1 MHPKSVQR
9 HFFYGLLF
17 LVFVLTVFIFVPFIS
32 SLIVAATFAVV
43 MQPVYKKF
51 VKTFKHRGISA
62 FLASFVLII
71 FLSVPLSFIGR
82 EVVIQTKNFTN
93 PDQGVNPVAS
103 LISEIEAPLEKIL
116 PGGAE
121 QISAYIVQFS
131 GTLGDNLG
139 AIFSGTFHTFV
150 FFGITLFALFFFFF
164 FGEQF
169 EKTLVKLSPLGD
181 TYDNEILGR
190 LKRAVNS
197 VIRGSLTIALIQGV
211 LTGVGLA
218 IFGVPN
224 PALWGSLAF
233 FTALVPSVGTSLV
246 LGPSILFLFIN
257 EQFFPALGLTIWSM
271 LIVGLID
278 NVLNPYLV
286 GRGVNI
292 HPLFVLLSVLGG
304 LSVFGPIGFIVGPL
318 TISLLYALLD
328 IYKIGFKI
336 E

>member
-150 FFGITLFALFFFFF
+150 FFGITLFALFFFFKD
-164 FGEQF
+164 GEQF

>member
-17 LVFVLTVFIFVPFIS
+17 LVFLLTVFIFLPFIS

-51 VKTFKHRGISA
+51 VKIFKHKGVSA

-71 FLSVPLSFIGR
+71 LVSIPLSFIVR
-82 EVVIQTKNFTN
+82 EVILQTKNFAN
-93 PDQGVNPVAS
+93 PEDGVSPVAD
-103 LISEIEAPLEKIL
+103 LVLKIDAPLEKIL
-116 PGGAE
+116 PGRAE
-121 QISAYIVQFS
+121 QIGAYILQLS
-131 GTLGDNLG
+131 GNLGDNLG
-139 AIFSGTFHTFV
+139 AIFSGTLHTFV
-150 FFGITLFALFFFFF
+150 FFGITLFTLFFFFKD
-164 FGEQF
+164 GEKF
-169 EKTLVKLSPLGD
+169 EKALVRLSPLGD

-211 LTGVGLA
+211 LTGTGLA

-233 FTALVPSVGTSLV
+233 FTALIPSVGTSLI
-246 LGPSILFLFIN
+246 LAPSILFLFIN

-278 NVLNPYLV
+278 NILNPYLV

-304 LSVFGPIGFIVGPL
+304 LSVFGPVGFIIGPL

-328 IYKIGFKI
+328 IYKMGFKI